1 MLFLLSLLACI
12 VTPQSPGGD
21 DTNKH
26 SGSVT
31 DEVAS
36 EEGAAAPIKD

>member
-1 MLFLLSLLACI
+1 MFLLVFLIACV

-26 SGSVT
+26 SGGAHVEESV
-31 DEVAS
+31 DADA
-36 EEGAAAPIKD
+36 GA

>member
-1 MLFLLSLLACI
+1 MIFLLTLLACI

-26 SGSVT
+26 SGSFT
-31 DEVAS
+31 ET
-36 EEGAAAPIKD
+36 EEAG

>member
-1 MLFLLSLLACI
+1 MFLLLTLLACL

-26 SGSVT
+26 SGSIA
-31 DEVAS
+31 DEVEPA
-36 EEGAAAPIKD
+36 

>member
-1 MLFLLSLLACI
+1 MRLLLTLLACL

-26 SGSVT
+26 S
-31 DEVAS
+31 A
-36 EEGAAAPIKD
+36 GATADTAEPEA

>member
-1 MLFLLSLLACI
+1 MYILVFLLACV

-26 SGSVT
+26 SGGGSVEEA
-31 DEVAS
+31 EV
-36 EEGAAAPIKD
+36 GA

>member
-1 MLFLLSLLACI
+1 MLLILSLIACL

-26 SGSVT
+26 SG
-31 DEVAS
+31 
-36 EEGAAAPIKD
+36 GAQADTAEAAP